1 MTGARLVTK
10 PGTSLRRLPAGGKHR
25 KQPLHR
31 KTIAEQRI
39 SARKPL
45 LVGALAAALVAVL
58 GFGGQIAT
66 WTTENSTPVADPRLP
81 SPTTNTE
88 PTTLSPSGS
97 RGSSPGT
104 AAPAPFPYDD
114 GGFLNSPARC
124 PRSQPA
130 SAIGRTTGSLVVI
143 CGEQPGRYTYLGV
156 RLSDAAVLRTTA
168 STTSTGSA
176 RGFLARRAGVLYAVN
191 RSELRVTAGS
201 TVIKRE
207 PMIEYRDVA
216 R

>member
-1 MTGARLVTK
+1 MTGASLITK
-10 PGTSLRRLPAGGKHR
+10 PTTSLRRLPAGGKHR
-25 KQPLHR
+25 KQSLHR
-31 KTIAEQRI
+31 KNNCGTTNFSTEAASRRR
-39 SARKPL
+39 ARSS
-45 LVGALAAALVAVL
+45 VGRVL
-58 GFGGQIAT
+58 GFGGLIAT
-66 WTTENSTPVADPRLP
+66 WTTENSRPVADPRLP

-88 PTTLSPSGS
+88 PTTQSPNGS

-114 GGFLNSPARC
+114 SGFLNSPARC

-191 RSELRVTAGS
+191 RSELRVTVGS